1 MPPRFFSPTPLPR
14 TQTPVALELDASIV
28 QHLHVLRLSVGDAI
42 VLFDAQTNEA
52 EKSDEGEL
60 LATIAT
66 LERRHATATAE
77 AWRTTQRESPLD
89 ITLVQALAVGD
100 KMDLIVQ
107 KATELGATCV
117 APIRSTRTTLK
128 LDAERAA
135 KRLQHWRGVAI
146 AACEQCGRNR
156 LPRIADIADL
166 DQAVAQ
172 ATKSGA
178 CAILHPDGGV
188 SLHNWMQVHR
198 QQALAII
205 VGPEGGFTDEEIA
218 LARAHGAALVTLGP
232 RVLRTETAGLAALA
246 VMQACAGDLG

>member
-107 KATELGATCV
+107 KATELGATCL
-117 APIRSTRTTLK
+117 APVRSTRTTLK

-135 KRLQHWRGVAI
+135 KRGQHWQGVAI
-146 AACEQCGRNR
+146 AACEQSGRNR
-156 LPRIADIADL
+156 VPRIAELADL
-166 DQAVAQ
+166 DRSLTDASAR
-172 ATKSGA
+172 GA
-178 CAILHPDGGV
+178 CAILHPSGGV
-188 SLHNWMQVHR
+188 SLVKWTSQHR
-198 QQALAII
+198 QQPMTLL
-205 VGPEGGFTDEEIA
+205 VGPEGGFTDEELA
-218 LARAHGAALVTLGP
+218 LARARGATLVTLGP